1 MATGG
6 IPGLNGTPLLGSGIN
21 IEAINIGGTNATP
34 QEIAQAVQNG
44 VVGAINAR
52 YQRGF
57 AT

>member
-6 IPGLNGTPLLGSGIN
+6 IPGLSGGFNMGGIS
-21 IEAINIGGTNATP
+21 IGAINIGGTNATP